1 MTVPLRYPAFRYLAA
16 GRTVSMLGNAVAPVA
31 LAFAVLDLTGSPRDL
46 GLVVGARSLT
56 NVVFL
61 LFGGVVADRFPR
73 HQVMVA
79 SSALACASQ
88 AVVAMLVLT
97 HTATVP
103 LLAIL
108 AAVNGLVSSFAFPAA
123 SALMGQTVPNEVRRQ
138 ANALARLGINAAT
151 IVGSAAGGVL
161 VAGLGPGWGIACDAL
176 TFAVAGLLFGMVR
189 VADVRDPTATRFG
202 TLIEIRQGWTE
213 FVSHTWLWVVVLG
226 FAFINASM
234 AGGII
239 VLGPVVADAT
249 FGRRSWGLVLAIQT
263 AGMVLGALVA
273 MRIRVRRLL
282 FVGCLAMVGDVP
294 LLVALGVA
302 PELPILLACA
312 FVAGLCIEQFGIAW
326 ETSMQE
332 HIPPDKLARVYSYD
346 ALGSIIAIPFGQVAA
361 GPAAEAFGTG
371 RALLVAAAVMTLGI
385 GGILL
390 SRAVRLLEHP
400 PAPVLE
406 PVGEATITIAS

>member
-1 MTVPLRYPAFRYLAA
+1 MRVPLRYRAFRYLAA
-16 GRTVSMLGNAVAPVA
+16 GRTVSMLGNAIAPVA

-61 LFGGVVADRFPR
+61 LVGGVVADRFPR
-73 HQVMVA
+73 HLVMVA

-97 HTATVP
+97 HTATIP

-151 IVGSAAGGVL
+151 IVGSAAGGLL
-161 VAGLGPGWGIACDAL
+161 VAGFGPGWGIACDAL
-176 TFAVAGLLFGMVR
+176 TFAVAGLLFGLVR
-189 VADVRDPTATRFG
+189 VADVRDPAATGFG
-202 TLIEIRQGWTE
+202 TLTEIRQGWTE

-249 FGRRSWGLVLAIQT
+249 FGRRAWGLVLAIQT
-263 AGMVLGALVA
+263 AGMVLGALMA

-312 FVAGLCIEQFGIAW
+312 FVSGLCIEQFGIAW

-346 ALGSIIAIPFGQVAA
+346 ALGSIIAIPFGQMAA
-361 GPAAEAFGTG
+361 GPAADAFGTG
-371 RALLVAAAVMTLGI
+371 RALLVAAAVMTLSI

-390 SRAVRLLEHP
+390 SRAVRWLEHP

-406 PVGEATITIAS
+406 PVGEAIAISP